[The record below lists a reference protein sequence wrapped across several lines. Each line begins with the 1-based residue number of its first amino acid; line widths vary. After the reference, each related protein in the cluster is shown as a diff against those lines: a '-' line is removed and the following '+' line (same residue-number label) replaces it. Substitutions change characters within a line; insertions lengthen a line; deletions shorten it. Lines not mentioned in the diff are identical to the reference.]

1 PPPLSPP
8 LPTPTDRPP
17 TPTIPPYTALSRSLS
32 LSGDTDANGVSVAY
46 EVSSNGGTTWTS
58 TTASQSG
65 LTDGDYLFHAIVTD
79 PAGNSST
86 SNAVEVKID
95 TTAPRSDERRVG
107 NETSTGTPNT
117 PAVTTDNA
125 FGLTLS
131 GSADTNGTTDAC
143 ANAPNGG
150 TTWTSTTAS
159 QSGLTDGDYLF
170 HAIVTDPAGNSSTSN
185 AVEVKID
192 TTAP

>member
-46 EVSSNGGTTWTS
+46 EVSSDGGTTWTS

-65 LTDGDYLFHAIVTD
+65 LADGDYKFHAIVTD

-86 SNAVEVKID
+86 SNVIE
-95 TTAPRSDERRVG
+95 RSEERRVG
-107 NETSTGTPNT
+107 KAGTPPLSGLNEKDKT
-117 PAVTTDNA
+117 DNIPVTTDNT
-125 FGLTLS
+125 FGLSLS
-131 GSADTNGTTDAC
+131 GDTDANGVSV
-143 ANAPNGG
+143 AYEVSSDGG

-159 QSGLTDGDYLF
+159 QSGLADGDYKF

-185 AVEVKID
+185 VIE
-192 TTAP
+192 